1 MNNLKIFLSF
11 CWIIIYFSFSII
23 TFPTITAAENNTI
36 KIGYIDYTG
45 FIDKKPDGS
54 YSGYGVDYLTQIS
67 RSTGWKYEFI
77 YDSWDTQLKN
87 LKEGSID
94 FLCHAQ
100 ITPER
105 QKNYLF
111 SKNSIG
117 YEHNIVYAALNSN
130 YYYNDYQMFNGMNI
144 AFLAGSS
151 QNDQFLEW
159 SKMHNFFYT
168 SNLYPTEEA
177 AFDALN
183 NNYVDAVVM
192 GSLSNQKGYKIIGKF
207 DYEPFYF
214 MTSKQNKELLIALDN
229 AITNIKVSNPSF
241 EFLLHKKYYEN
252 SHINKDPLFTRQEA
266 EYIKTCG
273 TITIG
278 QLPNRYPLSHYDY
291 ESNKLEGINE
301 DLLSLIAE
309 ISGLKFEYKPIALTE
324 KPLSA
329 LKDNKFDMVAGILKT
344 EELQKDPVFSISD
357 TLFKSNIVLVTTN
370 GNHFN
375 PYKHYKIA
383 VKTSFEAMQNYINS
397 NYPNFDII
405 YYTTDEEC
413 LDAIVN
419 GNADIMLQ
427 NVYVVNYLLQKPKY
441 ESLNIFPQNFIDENS
456 CIATLSKNNPLLLS
470 IINKTLAVIDDQQ
483 RRTIVLDNTIA
494 KPYQFTLSDILYKYK
509 AVLIVGILSLLILCL
524 MFLVIFK
531 MKIKNFQMMEEK
543 NQQLMDTLIQADE
556 ASQAKSRFL
565 ARMSHEIRTPMNAI
579 VGLTEIAKKHLT
591 DPNRI
596 EQYLSKI
603 DSASHVL
610 LNIINDVLDMSAIK
624 NNKLKIAH
632 EKFDMKKIIN
642 SITAIYYNQCKQKGI
657 KLEVILACLTHEI
670 LIGDSLRVNQII
682 LNLIS
687 NASKFTPAGGKIRFE
702 ITEKAYKKQTIFI
715 RIIVSDTGIG
725 MTPEMLTRL
734 FNTFEQENANTA
746 QQYGGSGLG
755 LSIVK
760 NLVELMHGSIS
771 VESKKGIGS
780 MFTVDLPFSIP
791 KIDELSSSKSINDL
805 RVLVVDNDCASRI
818 YMTSILDRINVQY
831 DIATTT
837 EQTVKMLSTADKAGK
852 HYDICFIDCKASFAD
867 SITLTKNIRKIYDKK
882 ALVIILSAYDISE
895 IGENMETSGADIF
908 LQKPLFQSTV
918 FNMLIS
924 LTDKNYIKGTFHKE
938 SYDFH
943 GKKVLLAED
952 NALNTEI
959 AIELLNSVNLNVD
972 HAENGQIAVDK
983 FLTAPIGTYDIIL
996 MDIQMPVMNGYQATK
1011 TIRSSSHPNAK
1022 SIPIFAMTAD
1032 AFTENVAEALSAG
1045 MNGHIAKPIDTHI
1058 LYRTLCNCLRQ
1069 A

>member
-1 MNNLKIFLSF
+1 MFGWEFPPKIYGGLAVASYGITKGLSLQGDVETTFCMPKPCGEEEQFLNIIGMNQVPIVWRDVNYDYLKERLPSYMTPEQYYAFRDHIYADFSYMHVNDLGCMEFAGGYPGNLHDEINN
-11 CWIIIYFSFSII
+11 FSII
-23 TFPTITAAENNTI
+23 A
-36 KIGYIDYTG
+36 
-45 FIDKKPDGS
+45 
-54 YSGYGVDYLTQIS
+54 GVV
-67 RSTGWKYEFI
+67 
-77 YDSWDTQLKN
+77 
-87 LKEGSID
+87 
-94 FLCHAQ
+94 A
-100 ITPER
+100 R
-105 QKNYLF
+105 Q
-111 SKNSIG
+111 
-117 YEHNIVYAALNSN
+117 
-130 YYYNDYQMFNGMNI
+130 
-144 AFLAGSS
+144 
-151 QNDQFLEW
+151 
-159 SKMHNFFYT
+159 
-168 SNLYPTEEA
+168 
-177 AFDALN
+177 
-183 NNYVDAVVM
+183 
-192 GSLSNQKGYKIIGKF
+192 
-207 DYEPFYF
+207 
-214 MTSKQNKELLIALDN
+214 
-229 AITNIKVSNPSF
+229 
-241 EFLLHKKYYEN
+241 
-252 SHINKDPLFTRQEA
+252 QE
-266 EYIKTCG
+266 
-273 TITIG
+273 
-278 QLPNRYPLSHYDY
+278 
-291 ESNKLEGINE
+291 
-301 DLLSLIAE
+301 
-309 ISGLKFEYKPIALTE
+309 
-324 KPLSA
+324 
-329 LKDNKFDMVAGILKT
+329 
-344 EELQKDPVFSISD
+344 
-357 TLFKSNIVLVTTN
+357 
-370 GNHFN
+370 
-375 PYKHYKIA
+375 
-383 VKTSFEAMQNYINS
+383 
-397 NYPNFDII
+397 FDII

-494 KPYQFTLSDILYKYK
+494 KPYQFTLSDISYKYK

-556 ASQAKSRFL
+556 ASKAKSRFL

-657 KLEVILACLTHEI
+657 KLEVISACLTHEI

-771 VESKKGIGS
+771 VESKKGVGS

-791 KIDELSSSKSINDL
+791 EIDELSSSKSINDL

-895 IGENMETSGADIF
+895 IGENMATSGADIF
-908 LQKPLFQSTV
+908 LQKPLLQSTV

-924 LTDKNYIKGTFHKE
+924 LTDKNYIKETFHKE

>member
-1 MNNLKIFLSF
+1 
-11 CWIIIYFSFSII
+11 
-23 TFPTITAAENNTI
+23 
-36 KIGYIDYTG
+36 
-45 FIDKKPDGS
+45 
-54 YSGYGVDYLTQIS
+54 
-67 RSTGWKYEFI
+67 
-77 YDSWDTQLKN
+77 
-87 LKEGSID
+87 
-94 FLCHAQ
+94 
-100 ITPER
+100 
-105 QKNYLF
+105 
-111 SKNSIG
+111 
-117 YEHNIVYAALNSN
+117 
-130 YYYNDYQMFNGMNI
+130 
-144 AFLAGSS
+144 
-151 QNDQFLEW
+151 
-159 SKMHNFFYT
+159 
-168 SNLYPTEEA
+168 
-177 AFDALN
+177 
-183 NNYVDAVVM
+183 
-192 GSLSNQKGYKIIGKF
+192 
-207 DYEPFYF
+207 
-214 MTSKQNKELLIALDN
+214 
-229 AITNIKVSNPSF
+229 
-241 EFLLHKKYYEN
+241 
-252 SHINKDPLFTRQEA
+252 
-266 EYIKTCG
+266 
-273 TITIG
+273 
-278 QLPNRYPLSHYDY
+278 
-291 ESNKLEGINE
+291 
-301 DLLSLIAE
+301 
-309 ISGLKFEYKPIALTE
+309 
-324 KPLSA
+324 
-329 LKDNKFDMVAGILKT
+329 
-344 EELQKDPVFSISD
+344 
-357 TLFKSNIVLVTTN
+357 
-370 GNHFN
+370 
-375 PYKHYKIA
+375 
-383 VKTSFEAMQNYINS
+383 
-397 NYPNFDII
+397 
-405 YYTTDEEC
+405 
-413 LDAIVN
+413 
-419 GNADIMLQ
+419 
-427 NVYVVNYLLQKPKY
+427 
-441 ESLNIFPQNFIDENS
+441 
-456 CIATLSKNNPLLLS
+456 
-470 IINKTLAVIDDQQ
+470 
-483 RRTIVLDNTIA
+483 
-494 KPYQFTLSDILYKYK
+494 
-509 AVLIVGILSLLILCL
+509 
-524 MFLVIFK
+524 
-531 MKIKNFQMMEEK
+531 
-543 NQQLMDTLIQADE
+543 
-556 ASQAKSRFL
+556 
-565 ARMSHEIRTPMNAI
+565 MNAI

-657 KLEVILACLTHEI
+657 KLEVISACLTHEI

-938 SYDFH
+938 SLIFMERKFYLQ
-943 GKKVLLAED
+943 KTMLL
-952 NALNTEI
+952 
-959 AIELLNSVNLNVD
+959 
-972 HAENGQIAVDK
+972 
-983 FLTAPIGTYDIIL
+983 IL
-996 MDIQMPVMNGYQATK
+996 K
-1011 TIRSSSHPNAK
+1011 
-1022 SIPIFAMTAD
+1022 
-1032 AFTENVAEALSAG
+1032 
-1045 MNGHIAKPIDTHI
+1045 
-1058 LYRTLCNCLRQ
+1058 
-1069 A
+1069 

>member
-1 MNNLKIFLSF
+1 M
-11 CWIIIYFSFSII
+11 
-23 TFPTITAAENNTI
+23 
-36 KIGYIDYTG
+36 
-45 FIDKKPDGS
+45 
-54 YSGYGVDYLTQIS
+54 
-67 RSTGWKYEFI
+67 
-77 YDSWDTQLKN
+77 
-87 LKEGSID
+87 
-94 FLCHAQ
+94 
-100 ITPER
+100 
-105 QKNYLF
+105 
-111 SKNSIG
+111 
-117 YEHNIVYAALNSN
+117 
-130 YYYNDYQMFNGMNI
+130 
-144 AFLAGSS
+144 
-151 QNDQFLEW
+151 
-159 SKMHNFFYT
+159 
-168 SNLYPTEEA
+168 
-177 AFDALN
+177 
-183 NNYVDAVVM
+183 
-192 GSLSNQKGYKIIGKF
+192 
-207 DYEPFYF
+207 
-214 MTSKQNKELLIALDN
+214 
-229 AITNIKVSNPSF
+229 
-241 EFLLHKKYYEN
+241 
-252 SHINKDPLFTRQEA
+252 
-266 EYIKTCG
+266 
-273 TITIG
+273 
-278 QLPNRYPLSHYDY
+278 
-291 ESNKLEGINE
+291 
-301 DLLSLIAE
+301 
-309 ISGLKFEYKPIALTE
+309 
-324 KPLSA
+324 
-329 LKDNKFDMVAGILKT
+329 
-344 EELQKDPVFSISD
+344 
-357 TLFKSNIVLVTTN
+357 
-370 GNHFN
+370 
-375 PYKHYKIA
+375 
-383 VKTSFEAMQNYINS
+383 
-397 NYPNFDII
+397 
-405 YYTTDEEC
+405 
-413 LDAIVN
+413 
-419 GNADIMLQ
+419 
-427 NVYVVNYLLQKPKY
+427 
-441 ESLNIFPQNFIDENS
+441 
-456 CIATLSKNNPLLLS
+456 LLS

-657 KLEVILACLTHEI
+657 KLEVISACLTHEI

-791 KIDELSSSKSINDL
+791 EIDELSSSKSINDL

>member
-1 MNNLKIFLSF
+1 MI
-11 CWIIIYFSFSII
+11 
-23 TFPTITAAENNTI
+23 
-36 KIGYIDYTG
+36 
-45 FIDKKPDGS
+45 
-54 YSGYGVDYLTQIS
+54 
-67 RSTGWKYEFI
+67 
-77 YDSWDTQLKN
+77 
-87 LKEGSID
+87 
-94 FLCHAQ
+94 
-100 ITPER
+100 
-105 QKNYLF
+105 
-111 SKNSIG
+111 
-117 YEHNIVYAALNSN
+117 
-130 YYYNDYQMFNGMNI
+130 
-144 AFLAGSS
+144 
-151 QNDQFLEW
+151 
-159 SKMHNFFYT
+159 
-168 SNLYPTEEA
+168 
-177 AFDALN
+177 
-183 NNYVDAVVM
+183 
-192 GSLSNQKGYKIIGKF
+192 
-207 DYEPFYF
+207 
-214 MTSKQNKELLIALDN
+214 
-229 AITNIKVSNPSF
+229 
-241 EFLLHKKYYEN
+241 
-252 SHINKDPLFTRQEA
+252 LFT
-266 EYIKTCG
+266 I
-273 TITIG
+273 
-278 QLPNRYPLSHYDY
+278 
-291 ESNKLEGINE
+291 
-301 DLLSLIAE
+301 
-309 ISGLKFEYKPIALTE
+309 
-324 KPLSA
+324 
-329 LKDNKFDMVAGILKT
+329 
-344 EELQKDPVFSISD
+344 
-357 TLFKSNIVLVTTN
+357 
-370 GNHFN
+370 
-375 PYKHYKIA
+375 
-383 VKTSFEAMQNYINS
+383 
-397 NYPNFDII
+397 
-405 YYTTDEEC
+405 YTTDEEC

-657 KLEVILACLTHEI
+657 KLEVISACLTHEI

>member
-1 MNNLKIFLSF
+1 
-11 CWIIIYFSFSII
+11 
-23 TFPTITAAENNTI
+23 
-36 KIGYIDYTG
+36 
-45 FIDKKPDGS
+45 
-54 YSGYGVDYLTQIS
+54 
-67 RSTGWKYEFI
+67 
-77 YDSWDTQLKN
+77 
-87 LKEGSID
+87 
-94 FLCHAQ
+94 
-100 ITPER
+100 
-105 QKNYLF
+105 
-111 SKNSIG
+111 
-117 YEHNIVYAALNSN
+117 
-130 YYYNDYQMFNGMNI
+130 
-144 AFLAGSS
+144 
-151 QNDQFLEW
+151 
-159 SKMHNFFYT
+159 
-168 SNLYPTEEA
+168 
-177 AFDALN
+177 
-183 NNYVDAVVM
+183 
-192 GSLSNQKGYKIIGKF
+192 
-207 DYEPFYF
+207 
-214 MTSKQNKELLIALDN
+214 
-229 AITNIKVSNPSF
+229 
-241 EFLLHKKYYEN
+241 
-252 SHINKDPLFTRQEA
+252 
-266 EYIKTCG
+266 
-273 TITIG
+273 
-278 QLPNRYPLSHYDY
+278 
-291 ESNKLEGINE
+291 
-301 DLLSLIAE
+301 
-309 ISGLKFEYKPIALTE
+309 
-324 KPLSA
+324 
-329 LKDNKFDMVAGILKT
+329 
-344 EELQKDPVFSISD
+344 
-357 TLFKSNIVLVTTN
+357 
-370 GNHFN
+370 
-375 PYKHYKIA
+375 
-383 VKTSFEAMQNYINS
+383 
-397 NYPNFDII
+397 
-405 YYTTDEEC
+405 
-413 LDAIVN
+413 
-419 GNADIMLQ
+419 
-427 NVYVVNYLLQKPKY
+427 
-441 ESLNIFPQNFIDENS
+441 
-456 CIATLSKNNPLLLS
+456 
-470 IINKTLAVIDDQQ
+470 
-483 RRTIVLDNTIA
+483 
-494 KPYQFTLSDILYKYK
+494 
-509 AVLIVGILSLLILCL
+509 

-657 KLEVILACLTHEI
+657 KLEVISACLTHEI

-715 RIIVSDTGIG
+715 RIIVSDTGIA

>member
-1 MNNLKIFLSF
+1 
-11 CWIIIYFSFSII
+11 
-23 TFPTITAAENNTI
+23 
-36 KIGYIDYTG
+36 
-45 FIDKKPDGS
+45 
-54 YSGYGVDYLTQIS
+54 
-67 RSTGWKYEFI
+67 
-77 YDSWDTQLKN
+77 
-87 LKEGSID
+87 
-94 FLCHAQ
+94 
-100 ITPER
+100 
-105 QKNYLF
+105 
-111 SKNSIG
+111 
-117 YEHNIVYAALNSN
+117 
-130 YYYNDYQMFNGMNI
+130 
-144 AFLAGSS
+144 
-151 QNDQFLEW
+151 
-159 SKMHNFFYT
+159 
-168 SNLYPTEEA
+168 
-177 AFDALN
+177 
-183 NNYVDAVVM
+183 
-192 GSLSNQKGYKIIGKF
+192 
-207 DYEPFYF
+207 
-214 MTSKQNKELLIALDN
+214 
-229 AITNIKVSNPSF
+229 
-241 EFLLHKKYYEN
+241 
-252 SHINKDPLFTRQEA
+252 
-266 EYIKTCG
+266 
-273 TITIG
+273 
-278 QLPNRYPLSHYDY
+278 
-291 ESNKLEGINE
+291 
-301 DLLSLIAE
+301 
-309 ISGLKFEYKPIALTE
+309 
-324 KPLSA
+324 
-329 LKDNKFDMVAGILKT
+329 
-344 EELQKDPVFSISD
+344 
-357 TLFKSNIVLVTTN
+357 
-370 GNHFN
+370 
-375 PYKHYKIA
+375 
-383 VKTSFEAMQNYINS
+383 MQNYINS

-657 KLEVILACLTHEI
+657 KLEVISACLTHEI

-791 KIDELSSSKSINDL
+791 EIDELSSSKSINDL

>member
-1 MNNLKIFLSF
+1 
-11 CWIIIYFSFSII
+11 
-23 TFPTITAAENNTI
+23 
-36 KIGYIDYTG
+36 
-45 FIDKKPDGS
+45 
-54 YSGYGVDYLTQIS
+54 
-67 RSTGWKYEFI
+67 
-77 YDSWDTQLKN
+77 
-87 LKEGSID
+87 
-94 FLCHAQ
+94 
-100 ITPER
+100 
-105 QKNYLF
+105 
-111 SKNSIG
+111 
-117 YEHNIVYAALNSN
+117 
-130 YYYNDYQMFNGMNI
+130 
-144 AFLAGSS
+144 
-151 QNDQFLEW
+151 
-159 SKMHNFFYT
+159 
-168 SNLYPTEEA
+168 
-177 AFDALN
+177 
-183 NNYVDAVVM
+183 
-192 GSLSNQKGYKIIGKF
+192 
-207 DYEPFYF
+207 
-214 MTSKQNKELLIALDN
+214 
-229 AITNIKVSNPSF
+229 
-241 EFLLHKKYYEN
+241 
-252 SHINKDPLFTRQEA
+252 
-266 EYIKTCG
+266 
-273 TITIG
+273 
-278 QLPNRYPLSHYDY
+278 
-291 ESNKLEGINE
+291 
-301 DLLSLIAE
+301 
-309 ISGLKFEYKPIALTE
+309 
-324 KPLSA
+324 
-329 LKDNKFDMVAGILKT
+329 
-344 EELQKDPVFSISD
+344 
-357 TLFKSNIVLVTTN
+357 
-370 GNHFN
+370 
-375 PYKHYKIA
+375 
-383 VKTSFEAMQNYINS
+383 MQNYINS

-494 KPYQFTLSDILYKYK
+494 KPYQFTLSDISYKYK

-556 ASQAKSRFL
+556 ASKAKSRFL

-657 KLEVILACLTHEI
+657 KLEVISACLTHEI
-670 LIGDSLRVNQII
+670 LIGDTLRVNQII

-791 KIDELSSSKSINDL
+791 EIDELSSSKSINDL

>member
-1 MNNLKIFLSF
+1 
-11 CWIIIYFSFSII
+11 
-23 TFPTITAAENNTI
+23 
-36 KIGYIDYTG
+36 
-45 FIDKKPDGS
+45 
-54 YSGYGVDYLTQIS
+54 
-67 RSTGWKYEFI
+67 
-77 YDSWDTQLKN
+77 
-87 LKEGSID
+87 
-94 FLCHAQ
+94 
-100 ITPER
+100 
-105 QKNYLF
+105 
-111 SKNSIG
+111 
-117 YEHNIVYAALNSN
+117 
-130 YYYNDYQMFNGMNI
+130 
-144 AFLAGSS
+144 
-151 QNDQFLEW
+151 
-159 SKMHNFFYT
+159 
-168 SNLYPTEEA
+168 
-177 AFDALN
+177 
-183 NNYVDAVVM
+183 
-192 GSLSNQKGYKIIGKF
+192 
-207 DYEPFYF
+207 
-214 MTSKQNKELLIALDN
+214 
-229 AITNIKVSNPSF
+229 
-241 EFLLHKKYYEN
+241 
-252 SHINKDPLFTRQEA
+252 
-266 EYIKTCG
+266 
-273 TITIG
+273 
-278 QLPNRYPLSHYDY
+278 
-291 ESNKLEGINE
+291 
-301 DLLSLIAE
+301 
-309 ISGLKFEYKPIALTE
+309 
-324 KPLSA
+324 
-329 LKDNKFDMVAGILKT
+329 
-344 EELQKDPVFSISD
+344 
-357 TLFKSNIVLVTTN
+357 
-370 GNHFN
+370 
-375 PYKHYKIA
+375 
-383 VKTSFEAMQNYINS
+383 
-397 NYPNFDII
+397 
-405 YYTTDEEC
+405 
-413 LDAIVN
+413 
-419 GNADIMLQ
+419 
-427 NVYVVNYLLQKPKY
+427 
-441 ESLNIFPQNFIDENS
+441 
-456 CIATLSKNNPLLLS
+456 
-470 IINKTLAVIDDQQ
+470 
-483 RRTIVLDNTIA
+483 
-494 KPYQFTLSDILYKYK
+494 
-509 AVLIVGILSLLILCL
+509 
-524 MFLVIFK
+524 
-531 MKIKNFQMMEEK
+531 MEEK

-657 KLEVILACLTHEI
+657 KLEVISACLTHEI

-852 HYDICFIDCKASFAD
+852 HYDI
-867 SITLTKNIRKIYDKK
+867 
-882 ALVIILSAYDISE
+882 SE

>member
-1 MNNLKIFLSF
+1 
-11 CWIIIYFSFSII
+11 
-23 TFPTITAAENNTI
+23 
-36 KIGYIDYTG
+36 
-45 FIDKKPDGS
+45 
-54 YSGYGVDYLTQIS
+54 
-67 RSTGWKYEFI
+67 
-77 YDSWDTQLKN
+77 
-87 LKEGSID
+87 
-94 FLCHAQ
+94 
-100 ITPER
+100 
-105 QKNYLF
+105 
-111 SKNSIG
+111 
-117 YEHNIVYAALNSN
+117 
-130 YYYNDYQMFNGMNI
+130 
-144 AFLAGSS
+144 
-151 QNDQFLEW
+151 
-159 SKMHNFFYT
+159 
-168 SNLYPTEEA
+168 
-177 AFDALN
+177 
-183 NNYVDAVVM
+183 
-192 GSLSNQKGYKIIGKF
+192 
-207 DYEPFYF
+207 
-214 MTSKQNKELLIALDN
+214 
-229 AITNIKVSNPSF
+229 
-241 EFLLHKKYYEN
+241 
-252 SHINKDPLFTRQEA
+252 
-266 EYIKTCG
+266 
-273 TITIG
+273 
-278 QLPNRYPLSHYDY
+278 
-291 ESNKLEGINE
+291 
-301 DLLSLIAE
+301 
-309 ISGLKFEYKPIALTE
+309 
-324 KPLSA
+324 
-329 LKDNKFDMVAGILKT
+329 
-344 EELQKDPVFSISD
+344 
-357 TLFKSNIVLVTTN
+357 
-370 GNHFN
+370 
-375 PYKHYKIA
+375 
-383 VKTSFEAMQNYINS
+383 
-397 NYPNFDII
+397 
-405 YYTTDEEC
+405 
-413 LDAIVN
+413 
-419 GNADIMLQ
+419 
-427 NVYVVNYLLQKPKY
+427 
-441 ESLNIFPQNFIDENS
+441 
-456 CIATLSKNNPLLLS
+456 
-470 IINKTLAVIDDQQ
+470 
-483 RRTIVLDNTIA
+483 
-494 KPYQFTLSDILYKYK
+494 
-509 AVLIVGILSLLILCL
+509 
-524 MFLVIFK
+524 VIFK

-657 KLEVILACLTHEI
+657 KLEVISACLTHEI

-791 KIDELSSSKSINDL
+791 EIDELSSSKSINDL

>member
-130 YYYNDYQMFNGMNI
+130 YYYNDYQ
-144 AFLAGSS
+144 
-151 QNDQFLEW
+151 
-159 SKMHNFFYT
+159 
-168 SNLYPTEEA
+168 
-177 AFDALN
+177 
-183 NNYVDAVVM
+183 
-192 GSLSNQKGYKIIGKF
+192 
-207 DYEPFYF
+207 
-214 MTSKQNKELLIALDN
+214 
-229 AITNIKVSNPSF
+229 
-241 EFLLHKKYYEN
+241 
-252 SHINKDPLFTRQEA
+252 
-266 EYIKTCG
+266 
-273 TITIG
+273 
-278 QLPNRYPLSHYDY
+278 
-291 ESNKLEGINE
+291 
-301 DLLSLIAE
+301 
-309 ISGLKFEYKPIALTE
+309 
-324 KPLSA
+324 
-329 LKDNKFDMVAGILKT
+329 
-344 EELQKDPVFSISD
+344 
-357 TLFKSNIVLVTTN
+357 
-370 GNHFN
+370 
-375 PYKHYKIA
+375 
-383 VKTSFEAMQNYINS
+383 
-397 NYPNFDII
+397 
-405 YYTTDEEC
+405 
-413 LDAIVN
+413 
-419 GNADIMLQ
+419 
-427 NVYVVNYLLQKPKY
+427 
-441 ESLNIFPQNFIDENS
+441 
-456 CIATLSKNNPLLLS
+456 
-470 IINKTLAVIDDQQ
+470 
-483 RRTIVLDNTIA
+483 
-494 KPYQFTLSDILYKYK
+494 
-509 AVLIVGILSLLILCL
+509 
-524 MFLVIFK
+524 
-531 MKIKNFQMMEEK
+531 
-543 NQQLMDTLIQADE
+543 
-556 ASQAKSRFL
+556 
-565 ARMSHEIRTPMNAI
+565 
-579 VGLTEIAKKHLT
+579 
-591 DPNRI
+591 
-596 EQYLSKI
+596 
-603 DSASHVL
+603 
-610 LNIINDVLDMSAIK
+610 
-624 NNKLKIAH
+624 
-632 EKFDMKKIIN
+632 
-642 SITAIYYNQCKQKGI
+642 
-657 KLEVILACLTHEI
+657 
-670 LIGDSLRVNQII
+670 
-682 LNLIS
+682 NLIS

>member
-1 MNNLKIFLSF
+1 
-11 CWIIIYFSFSII
+11 
-23 TFPTITAAENNTI
+23 
-36 KIGYIDYTG
+36 
-45 FIDKKPDGS
+45 
-54 YSGYGVDYLTQIS
+54 
-67 RSTGWKYEFI
+67 
-77 YDSWDTQLKN
+77 
-87 LKEGSID
+87 
-94 FLCHAQ
+94 
-100 ITPER
+100 
-105 QKNYLF
+105 
-111 SKNSIG
+111 
-117 YEHNIVYAALNSN
+117 
-130 YYYNDYQMFNGMNI
+130 
-144 AFLAGSS
+144 
-151 QNDQFLEW
+151 
-159 SKMHNFFYT
+159 
-168 SNLYPTEEA
+168 
-177 AFDALN
+177 
-183 NNYVDAVVM
+183 
-192 GSLSNQKGYKIIGKF
+192 
-207 DYEPFYF
+207 
-214 MTSKQNKELLIALDN
+214 
-229 AITNIKVSNPSF
+229 
-241 EFLLHKKYYEN
+241 
-252 SHINKDPLFTRQEA
+252 
-266 EYIKTCG
+266 
-273 TITIG
+273 
-278 QLPNRYPLSHYDY
+278 
-291 ESNKLEGINE
+291 
-301 DLLSLIAE
+301 
-309 ISGLKFEYKPIALTE
+309 
-324 KPLSA
+324 
-329 LKDNKFDMVAGILKT
+329 
-344 EELQKDPVFSISD
+344 
-357 TLFKSNIVLVTTN
+357 
-370 GNHFN
+370 
-375 PYKHYKIA
+375 
-383 VKTSFEAMQNYINS
+383 
-397 NYPNFDII
+397 
-405 YYTTDEEC
+405 
-413 LDAIVN
+413 
-419 GNADIMLQ
+419 
-427 NVYVVNYLLQKPKY
+427 
-441 ESLNIFPQNFIDENS
+441 
-456 CIATLSKNNPLLLS
+456 
-470 IINKTLAVIDDQQ
+470 
-483 RRTIVLDNTIA
+483 
-494 KPYQFTLSDILYKYK
+494 
-509 AVLIVGILSLLILCL
+509 

-657 KLEVILACLTHEI
+657 KLEVISACLTHEI

-791 KIDELSSSKSINDL
+791 EIDELSSSKSINDL

>member
-1 MNNLKIFLSF
+1 M
-11 CWIIIYFSFSII
+11 
-23 TFPTITAAENNTI
+23 
-36 KIGYIDYTG
+36 
-45 FIDKKPDGS
+45 
-54 YSGYGVDYLTQIS
+54 
-67 RSTGWKYEFI
+67 
-77 YDSWDTQLKN
+77 
-87 LKEGSID
+87 
-94 FLCHAQ
+94 
-100 ITPER
+100 
-105 QKNYLF
+105 
-111 SKNSIG
+111 
-117 YEHNIVYAALNSN
+117 
-130 YYYNDYQMFNGMNI
+130 
-144 AFLAGSS
+144 
-151 QNDQFLEW
+151 
-159 SKMHNFFYT
+159 
-168 SNLYPTEEA
+168 
-177 AFDALN
+177 
-183 NNYVDAVVM
+183 
-192 GSLSNQKGYKIIGKF
+192 
-207 DYEPFYF
+207 
-214 MTSKQNKELLIALDN
+214 
-229 AITNIKVSNPSF
+229 
-241 EFLLHKKYYEN
+241 
-252 SHINKDPLFTRQEA
+252 
-266 EYIKTCG
+266 
-273 TITIG
+273 
-278 QLPNRYPLSHYDY
+278 
-291 ESNKLEGINE
+291 
-301 DLLSLIAE
+301 LSLISE

-329 LKDNKFDMVAGILKT
+329 LKYNKFDMVAGILKT

-370 GNHFN
+370 GNYFN
-375 PYKHYKIA
+375 LYKHYKVA
-383 VKTSFEAMQNYINS
+383 VKTSFEAMQNYIKNT
-397 NYPNFDII
+397 YPNFDII

-419 GNADIMLQ
+419 GDADIMLQ

-470 IINKTLAVIDDQQ
+470 IINKTLAVIDAQQ

-509 AVLIVGILSLLILCL
+509 AVLIVGLLSLLILCL

-531 MKIKNFQMMEEK
+531 MKIKNFQMMKEK
-543 NQQLMDTLIQADE
+543 NQQLMDSLIQADE

-657 KLEVILACLTHEI
+657 KLEVISSCLTHEI

-687 NASKFTPAGGKIRFE
+687 NAFKFTPAGGTIHFE
-702 ITEKAYKKQTIFI
+702 ITEKTYKKQTIFI

-725 MTPEMLTRL
+725 MAPEMLTRL
-734 FNTFEQENANTA
+734 FNTFEQENTNTA

-771 VESKKGIGS
+771 VESKKGVGS
-780 MFTVDLPFSIP
+780 MFTVDLPFSVPEIS
-791 KIDELSSSKSINDL
+791 EHSNSKNLNDL
-805 RVLVVDNDCASRI
+805 RVLVVDNDCSSRV
-818 YMTSILDRINVQY
+818 YMTSILGRINVQY

-837 EQTVKMLSTADKAGK
+837 EQTLNMLSIADKAGK
-852 HYDICFIDCKASFAD
+852 HYDVCFIDCKVPFAD

-882 ALVIILSAYDISE
+882 TLVIILSAYDISE
-895 IGENMETSGADIF
+895 IGENMEISGADIF

-924 LTDKNYIKGTFHKE
+924 LTDKNYIKGTFNKE

-959 AIELLNSVNLNVD
+959 AIELLHSVNLNVD

-1011 TIRSSSHPNAK
+1011 AIRSSSHPNAK

-1058 LYRTLCNCLRQ
+1058 LYRTLRNCIQ
-1069 A
+1069 QI

>member
-1 MNNLKIFLSF
+1 MH
-11 CWIIIYFSFSII
+11 
-23 TFPTITAAENNTI
+23 
-36 KIGYIDYTG
+36 
-45 FIDKKPDGS
+45 
-54 YSGYGVDYLTQIS
+54 
-67 RSTGWKYEFI
+67 R
-77 YDSWDTQLKN
+77 YD
-87 LKEGSID
+87 
-94 FLCHAQ
+94 
-100 ITPER
+100 
-105 QKNYLF
+105 
-111 SKNSIG
+111 
-117 YEHNIVYAALNSN
+117 
-130 YYYNDYQMFNGMNI
+130 
-144 AFLAGSS
+144 
-151 QNDQFLEW
+151 
-159 SKMHNFFYT
+159 
-168 SNLYPTEEA
+168 
-177 AFDALN
+177 
-183 NNYVDAVVM
+183 
-192 GSLSNQKGYKIIGKF
+192 
-207 DYEPFYF
+207 
-214 MTSKQNKELLIALDN
+214 
-229 AITNIKVSNPSF
+229 
-241 EFLLHKKYYEN
+241 
-252 SHINKDPLFTRQEA
+252 
-266 EYIKTCG
+266 
-273 TITIG
+273 
-278 QLPNRYPLSHYDY
+278 
-291 ESNKLEGINE
+291 
-301 DLLSLIAE
+301 
-309 ISGLKFEYKPIALTE
+309 
-324 KPLSA
+324 
-329 LKDNKFDMVAGILKT
+329 
-344 EELQKDPVFSISD
+344 
-357 TLFKSNIVLVTTN
+357 
-370 GNHFN
+370 
-375 PYKHYKIA
+375 
-383 VKTSFEAMQNYINS
+383 INS

-657 KLEVILACLTHEI
+657 KLEVISACLTHEI

-791 KIDELSSSKSINDL
+791 EIDELSSSKSINDL

-938 SYDFH
+938 SKESYDFH

>member
-1 MNNLKIFLSF
+1 
-11 CWIIIYFSFSII
+11 
-23 TFPTITAAENNTI
+23 
-36 KIGYIDYTG
+36 
-45 FIDKKPDGS
+45 
-54 YSGYGVDYLTQIS
+54 
-67 RSTGWKYEFI
+67 
-77 YDSWDTQLKN
+77 
-87 LKEGSID
+87 
-94 FLCHAQ
+94 
-100 ITPER
+100 
-105 QKNYLF
+105 
-111 SKNSIG
+111 
-117 YEHNIVYAALNSN
+117 
-130 YYYNDYQMFNGMNI
+130 
-144 AFLAGSS
+144 
-151 QNDQFLEW
+151 
-159 SKMHNFFYT
+159 
-168 SNLYPTEEA
+168 
-177 AFDALN
+177 
-183 NNYVDAVVM
+183 
-192 GSLSNQKGYKIIGKF
+192 
-207 DYEPFYF
+207 
-214 MTSKQNKELLIALDN
+214 
-229 AITNIKVSNPSF
+229 
-241 EFLLHKKYYEN
+241 
-252 SHINKDPLFTRQEA
+252 
-266 EYIKTCG
+266 
-273 TITIG
+273 
-278 QLPNRYPLSHYDY
+278 
-291 ESNKLEGINE
+291 
-301 DLLSLIAE
+301 
-309 ISGLKFEYKPIALTE
+309 
-324 KPLSA
+324 
-329 LKDNKFDMVAGILKT
+329 
-344 EELQKDPVFSISD
+344 
-357 TLFKSNIVLVTTN
+357 
-370 GNHFN
+370 
-375 PYKHYKIA
+375 
-383 VKTSFEAMQNYINS
+383 
-397 NYPNFDII
+397 
-405 YYTTDEEC
+405 
-413 LDAIVN
+413 
-419 GNADIMLQ
+419 MLQ

-657 KLEVILACLTHEI
+657 KLEVISACLTHEI

-791 KIDELSSSKSINDL
+791 EIDELSSSKSINDL

-938 SYDFH
+938 SKESYDFH

>member
-1 MNNLKIFLSF
+1 
-11 CWIIIYFSFSII
+11 
-23 TFPTITAAENNTI
+23 
-36 KIGYIDYTG
+36 
-45 FIDKKPDGS
+45 
-54 YSGYGVDYLTQIS
+54 
-67 RSTGWKYEFI
+67 
-77 YDSWDTQLKN
+77 
-87 LKEGSID
+87 
-94 FLCHAQ
+94 
-100 ITPER
+100 
-105 QKNYLF
+105 
-111 SKNSIG
+111 
-117 YEHNIVYAALNSN
+117 
-130 YYYNDYQMFNGMNI
+130 
-144 AFLAGSS
+144 
-151 QNDQFLEW
+151 
-159 SKMHNFFYT
+159 
-168 SNLYPTEEA
+168 
-177 AFDALN
+177 
-183 NNYVDAVVM
+183 
-192 GSLSNQKGYKIIGKF
+192 
-207 DYEPFYF
+207 
-214 MTSKQNKELLIALDN
+214 
-229 AITNIKVSNPSF
+229 
-241 EFLLHKKYYEN
+241 
-252 SHINKDPLFTRQEA
+252 
-266 EYIKTCG
+266 
-273 TITIG
+273 
-278 QLPNRYPLSHYDY
+278 
-291 ESNKLEGINE
+291 
-301 DLLSLIAE
+301 
-309 ISGLKFEYKPIALTE
+309 
-324 KPLSA
+324 
-329 LKDNKFDMVAGILKT
+329 
-344 EELQKDPVFSISD
+344 
-357 TLFKSNIVLVTTN
+357 
-370 GNHFN
+370 
-375 PYKHYKIA
+375 
-383 VKTSFEAMQNYINS
+383 
-397 NYPNFDII
+397 
-405 YYTTDEEC
+405 
-413 LDAIVN
+413 
-419 GNADIMLQ
+419 
-427 NVYVVNYLLQKPKY
+427 
-441 ESLNIFPQNFIDENS
+441 
-456 CIATLSKNNPLLLS
+456 
-470 IINKTLAVIDDQQ
+470 
-483 RRTIVLDNTIA
+483 
-494 KPYQFTLSDILYKYK
+494 
-509 AVLIVGILSLLILCL
+509 
-524 MFLVIFK
+524 

-556 ASQAKSRFL
+556 ASKAKSRFL

-657 KLEVILACLTHEI
+657 KLEVISACLTHEI

-771 VESKKGIGS
+771 VESKKGVGS

-791 KIDELSSSKSINDL
+791 EIDELSSSKSINDL

-895 IGENMETSGADIF
+895 IGENMATSGADIF
-908 LQKPLFQSTV
+908 LQKPLLQSTV

-924 LTDKNYIKGTFHKE
+924 LTDKNYIKETFHKE

>member
-1 MNNLKIFLSF
+1 M
-11 CWIIIYFSFSII
+11 
-23 TFPTITAAENNTI
+23 
-36 KIGYIDYTG
+36 
-45 FIDKKPDGS
+45 
-54 YSGYGVDYLTQIS
+54 
-67 RSTGWKYEFI
+67 
-77 YDSWDTQLKN
+77 
-87 LKEGSID
+87 
-94 FLCHAQ
+94 
-100 ITPER
+100 
-105 QKNYLF
+105 
-111 SKNSIG
+111 
-117 YEHNIVYAALNSN
+117 
-130 YYYNDYQMFNGMNI
+130 
-144 AFLAGSS
+144 
-151 QNDQFLEW
+151 
-159 SKMHNFFYT
+159 
-168 SNLYPTEEA
+168 
-177 AFDALN
+177 
-183 NNYVDAVVM
+183 
-192 GSLSNQKGYKIIGKF
+192 
-207 DYEPFYF
+207 
-214 MTSKQNKELLIALDN
+214 
-229 AITNIKVSNPSF
+229 
-241 EFLLHKKYYEN
+241 
-252 SHINKDPLFTRQEA
+252 
-266 EYIKTCG
+266 
-273 TITIG
+273 
-278 QLPNRYPLSHYDY
+278 
-291 ESNKLEGINE
+291 
-301 DLLSLIAE
+301 
-309 ISGLKFEYKPIALTE
+309 
-324 KPLSA
+324 
-329 LKDNKFDMVAGILKT
+329 
-344 EELQKDPVFSISD
+344 
-357 TLFKSNIVLVTTN
+357 
-370 GNHFN
+370 
-375 PYKHYKIA
+375 
-383 VKTSFEAMQNYINS
+383 
-397 NYPNFDII
+397 
-405 YYTTDEEC
+405 
-413 LDAIVN
+413 
-419 GNADIMLQ
+419 
-427 NVYVVNYLLQKPKY
+427 
-441 ESLNIFPQNFIDENS
+441 
-456 CIATLSKNNPLLLS
+456 LLS

-657 KLEVILACLTHEI
+657 KLEVISACLTHEI

-760 NLVELMHGSIS
+760 NLVELMHGSFS

-791 KIDELSSSKSINDL
+791 EIDELSSSKSINDL

-938 SYDFH
+938 SKESYDFH

>member
-1 MNNLKIFLSF
+1 
-11 CWIIIYFSFSII
+11 
-23 TFPTITAAENNTI
+23 
-36 KIGYIDYTG
+36 
-45 FIDKKPDGS
+45 
-54 YSGYGVDYLTQIS
+54 
-67 RSTGWKYEFI
+67 
-77 YDSWDTQLKN
+77 
-87 LKEGSID
+87 
-94 FLCHAQ
+94 
-100 ITPER
+100 
-105 QKNYLF
+105 
-111 SKNSIG
+111 
-117 YEHNIVYAALNSN
+117 
-130 YYYNDYQMFNGMNI
+130 
-144 AFLAGSS
+144 
-151 QNDQFLEW
+151 
-159 SKMHNFFYT
+159 
-168 SNLYPTEEA
+168 
-177 AFDALN
+177 
-183 NNYVDAVVM
+183 
-192 GSLSNQKGYKIIGKF
+192 
-207 DYEPFYF
+207 
-214 MTSKQNKELLIALDN
+214 
-229 AITNIKVSNPSF
+229 
-241 EFLLHKKYYEN
+241 
-252 SHINKDPLFTRQEA
+252 
-266 EYIKTCG
+266 
-273 TITIG
+273 
-278 QLPNRYPLSHYDY
+278 
-291 ESNKLEGINE
+291 
-301 DLLSLIAE
+301 
-309 ISGLKFEYKPIALTE
+309 
-324 KPLSA
+324 
-329 LKDNKFDMVAGILKT
+329 MVT
-344 EELQKDPVFSISD
+344 
-357 TLFKSNIVLVTTN
+357 
-370 GNHFN
+370 
-375 PYKHYKIA
+375 
-383 VKTSFEAMQNYINS
+383 
-397 NYPNFDII
+397 
-405 YYTTDEEC
+405 
-413 LDAIVN
+413 
-419 GNADIMLQ
+419 IMLQ

-657 KLEVILACLTHEI
+657 KLEVISACLTHEI

-791 KIDELSSSKSINDL
+791 EIDELSSSKSINDL

-938 SYDFH
+938 SKESYDFH

>member
-1 MNNLKIFLSF
+1 
-11 CWIIIYFSFSII
+11 
-23 TFPTITAAENNTI
+23 
-36 KIGYIDYTG
+36 
-45 FIDKKPDGS
+45 
-54 YSGYGVDYLTQIS
+54 
-67 RSTGWKYEFI
+67 
-77 YDSWDTQLKN
+77 
-87 LKEGSID
+87 
-94 FLCHAQ
+94 
-100 ITPER
+100 
-105 QKNYLF
+105 
-111 SKNSIG
+111 
-117 YEHNIVYAALNSN
+117 
-130 YYYNDYQMFNGMNI
+130 
-144 AFLAGSS
+144 
-151 QNDQFLEW
+151 
-159 SKMHNFFYT
+159 
-168 SNLYPTEEA
+168 
-177 AFDALN
+177 
-183 NNYVDAVVM
+183 
-192 GSLSNQKGYKIIGKF
+192 
-207 DYEPFYF
+207 
-214 MTSKQNKELLIALDN
+214 
-229 AITNIKVSNPSF
+229 
-241 EFLLHKKYYEN
+241 
-252 SHINKDPLFTRQEA
+252 
-266 EYIKTCG
+266 
-273 TITIG
+273 
-278 QLPNRYPLSHYDY
+278 
-291 ESNKLEGINE
+291 
-301 DLLSLIAE
+301 
-309 ISGLKFEYKPIALTE
+309 
-324 KPLSA
+324 
-329 LKDNKFDMVAGILKT
+329 
-344 EELQKDPVFSISD
+344 
-357 TLFKSNIVLVTTN
+357 
-370 GNHFN
+370 
-375 PYKHYKIA
+375 
-383 VKTSFEAMQNYINS
+383 
-397 NYPNFDII
+397 
-405 YYTTDEEC
+405 
-413 LDAIVN
+413 
-419 GNADIMLQ
+419 
-427 NVYVVNYLLQKPKY
+427 
-441 ESLNIFPQNFIDENS
+441 
-456 CIATLSKNNPLLLS
+456 
-470 IINKTLAVIDDQQ
+470 
-483 RRTIVLDNTIA
+483 
-494 KPYQFTLSDILYKYK
+494 
-509 AVLIVGILSLLILCL
+509 
-524 MFLVIFK
+524 
-531 MKIKNFQMMEEK
+531 
-543 NQQLMDTLIQADE
+543 
-556 ASQAKSRFL
+556 
-565 ARMSHEIRTPMNAI
+565 MSHEIRTPMNAI

-657 KLEVILACLTHEI
+657 KLEVISACLTHEI

-791 KIDELSSSKSINDL
+791 EIDELSSSKSINDL

-938 SYDFH
+938 SKESYDFH

>member
-1 MNNLKIFLSF
+1 M
-11 CWIIIYFSFSII
+11 
-23 TFPTITAAENNTI
+23 
-36 KIGYIDYTG
+36 
-45 FIDKKPDGS
+45 
-54 YSGYGVDYLTQIS
+54 
-67 RSTGWKYEFI
+67 
-77 YDSWDTQLKN
+77 
-87 LKEGSID
+87 
-94 FLCHAQ
+94 
-100 ITPER
+100 
-105 QKNYLF
+105 
-111 SKNSIG
+111 
-117 YEHNIVYAALNSN
+117 
-130 YYYNDYQMFNGMNI
+130 
-144 AFLAGSS
+144 
-151 QNDQFLEW
+151 
-159 SKMHNFFYT
+159 
-168 SNLYPTEEA
+168 
-177 AFDALN
+177 
-183 NNYVDAVVM
+183 
-192 GSLSNQKGYKIIGKF
+192 
-207 DYEPFYF
+207 
-214 MTSKQNKELLIALDN
+214 
-229 AITNIKVSNPSF
+229 
-241 EFLLHKKYYEN
+241 
-252 SHINKDPLFTRQEA
+252 
-266 EYIKTCG
+266 
-273 TITIG
+273 
-278 QLPNRYPLSHYDY
+278 
-291 ESNKLEGINE
+291 
-301 DLLSLIAE
+301 
-309 ISGLKFEYKPIALTE
+309 
-324 KPLSA
+324 
-329 LKDNKFDMVAGILKT
+329 
-344 EELQKDPVFSISD
+344 
-357 TLFKSNIVLVTTN
+357 
-370 GNHFN
+370 
-375 PYKHYKIA
+375 
-383 VKTSFEAMQNYINS
+383 
-397 NYPNFDII
+397 
-405 YYTTDEEC
+405 
-413 LDAIVN
+413 
-419 GNADIMLQ
+419 
-427 NVYVVNYLLQKPKY
+427 
-441 ESLNIFPQNFIDENS
+441 
-456 CIATLSKNNPLLLS
+456 LLS

-657 KLEVILACLTHEI
+657 KLEVISACLTHEI

>member
-1 MNNLKIFLSF
+1 M
-11 CWIIIYFSFSII
+11 
-23 TFPTITAAENNTI
+23 
-36 KIGYIDYTG
+36 
-45 FIDKKPDGS
+45 
-54 YSGYGVDYLTQIS
+54 
-67 RSTGWKYEFI
+67 
-77 YDSWDTQLKN
+77 
-87 LKEGSID
+87 
-94 FLCHAQ
+94 
-100 ITPER
+100 
-105 QKNYLF
+105 
-111 SKNSIG
+111 
-117 YEHNIVYAALNSN
+117 
-130 YYYNDYQMFNGMNI
+130 
-144 AFLAGSS
+144 
-151 QNDQFLEW
+151 
-159 SKMHNFFYT
+159 
-168 SNLYPTEEA
+168 
-177 AFDALN
+177 
-183 NNYVDAVVM
+183 
-192 GSLSNQKGYKIIGKF
+192 
-207 DYEPFYF
+207 
-214 MTSKQNKELLIALDN
+214 
-229 AITNIKVSNPSF
+229 
-241 EFLLHKKYYEN
+241 
-252 SHINKDPLFTRQEA
+252 
-266 EYIKTCG
+266 
-273 TITIG
+273 
-278 QLPNRYPLSHYDY
+278 
-291 ESNKLEGINE
+291 
-301 DLLSLIAE
+301 
-309 ISGLKFEYKPIALTE
+309 
-324 KPLSA
+324 
-329 LKDNKFDMVAGILKT
+329 
-344 EELQKDPVFSISD
+344 
-357 TLFKSNIVLVTTN
+357 
-370 GNHFN
+370 
-375 PYKHYKIA
+375 
-383 VKTSFEAMQNYINS
+383 
-397 NYPNFDII
+397 
-405 YYTTDEEC
+405 
-413 LDAIVN
+413 
-419 GNADIMLQ
+419 
-427 NVYVVNYLLQKPKY
+427 
-441 ESLNIFPQNFIDENS
+441 
-456 CIATLSKNNPLLLS
+456 LLS
-470 IINKTLAVIDDQQ
+470 IRNKTLAVIDDQQ

-657 KLEVILACLTHEI
+657 KLEVISACLTHEI

>member
-1 MNNLKIFLSF
+1 
-11 CWIIIYFSFSII
+11 
-23 TFPTITAAENNTI
+23 
-36 KIGYIDYTG
+36 
-45 FIDKKPDGS
+45 
-54 YSGYGVDYLTQIS
+54 
-67 RSTGWKYEFI
+67 
-77 YDSWDTQLKN
+77 
-87 LKEGSID
+87 
-94 FLCHAQ
+94 
-100 ITPER
+100 
-105 QKNYLF
+105 
-111 SKNSIG
+111 
-117 YEHNIVYAALNSN
+117 
-130 YYYNDYQMFNGMNI
+130 
-144 AFLAGSS
+144 
-151 QNDQFLEW
+151 
-159 SKMHNFFYT
+159 
-168 SNLYPTEEA
+168 
-177 AFDALN
+177 
-183 NNYVDAVVM
+183 
-192 GSLSNQKGYKIIGKF
+192 
-207 DYEPFYF
+207 
-214 MTSKQNKELLIALDN
+214 
-229 AITNIKVSNPSF
+229 
-241 EFLLHKKYYEN
+241 
-252 SHINKDPLFTRQEA
+252 
-266 EYIKTCG
+266 
-273 TITIG
+273 
-278 QLPNRYPLSHYDY
+278 
-291 ESNKLEGINE
+291 
-301 DLLSLIAE
+301 
-309 ISGLKFEYKPIALTE
+309 
-324 KPLSA
+324 
-329 LKDNKFDMVAGILKT
+329 
-344 EELQKDPVFSISD
+344 
-357 TLFKSNIVLVTTN
+357 
-370 GNHFN
+370 
-375 PYKHYKIA
+375 
-383 VKTSFEAMQNYINS
+383 MQNYINS

-657 KLEVILACLTHEI
+657 KLEVISACLTHEI

>member
-1 MNNLKIFLSF
+1 
-11 CWIIIYFSFSII
+11 
-23 TFPTITAAENNTI
+23 
-36 KIGYIDYTG
+36 
-45 FIDKKPDGS
+45 
-54 YSGYGVDYLTQIS
+54 
-67 RSTGWKYEFI
+67 
-77 YDSWDTQLKN
+77 
-87 LKEGSID
+87 
-94 FLCHAQ
+94 
-100 ITPER
+100 
-105 QKNYLF
+105 
-111 SKNSIG
+111 
-117 YEHNIVYAALNSN
+117 
-130 YYYNDYQMFNGMNI
+130 
-144 AFLAGSS
+144 
-151 QNDQFLEW
+151 
-159 SKMHNFFYT
+159 
-168 SNLYPTEEA
+168 
-177 AFDALN
+177 
-183 NNYVDAVVM
+183 
-192 GSLSNQKGYKIIGKF
+192 
-207 DYEPFYF
+207 
-214 MTSKQNKELLIALDN
+214 MTSKQNKELLITLDN
-229 AITNIKVSNPSF
+229 AITNIKVSNPNF

-301 DLLSLIAE
+301 DLLSLISE

-329 LKDNKFDMVAGILKT
+329 LKYNKFDMVAGILKT

-370 GNHFN
+370 GNYFN
-375 PYKHYKIA
+375 LYKHYKVA
-383 VKTSFEAMQNYINS
+383 VKTSFEAMQNYIKNT
-397 NYPNFDII
+397 YPNFDII

-419 GNADIMLQ
+419 GDADIMLQ

-509 AVLIVGILSLLILCL
+509 AVLIVGLLSLLILCL

-531 MKIKNFQMMEEK
+531 MKIKNFQMMKEK
-543 NQQLMDTLIQADE
+543 NQQLMDSLIQADE

-657 KLEVILACLTHEI
+657 KLEVISSCLTHEI

-687 NASKFTPAGGKIRFE
+687 NAFKFTPAGGTIHFE
-702 ITEKAYKKQTIFI
+702 ITEKTYKKQTIFI

-725 MTPEMLTRL
+725 MAPEMLTRL

-771 VESKKGIGS
+771 VESKKGVGS
-780 MFTVDLPFSIP
+780 MFTVDLPFSVPEIS
-791 KIDELSSSKSINDL
+791 EHSSSKNLNDL
-805 RVLVVDNDCASRI
+805 RVLVVDNDCSSRV
-818 YMTSILDRINVQY
+818 YMTSILGRINVQY

-837 EQTVKMLSTADKAGK
+837 EQTLNMLSIADKAGK
-852 HYDICFIDCKASFAD
+852 HYDVCFIDCKVPFAD

-882 ALVIILSAYDISE
+882 TLVIILSAYDISE
-895 IGENMETSGADIF
+895 IGENMEISGADIF

-924 LTDKNYIKGTFHKE
+924 LTDKNYIKGTFNKE

-959 AIELLNSVNLNVD
+959 AIELLHSVNLNVD

-1011 TIRSSSHPNAK
+1011 AIRSSSHPNAK

-1058 LYRTLCNCLRQ
+1058 LYRTLRNCIQ
-1069 A
+1069 QI

>member
-1 MNNLKIFLSF
+1 
-11 CWIIIYFSFSII
+11 
-23 TFPTITAAENNTI
+23 
-36 KIGYIDYTG
+36 
-45 FIDKKPDGS
+45 
-54 YSGYGVDYLTQIS
+54 
-67 RSTGWKYEFI
+67 
-77 YDSWDTQLKN
+77 
-87 LKEGSID
+87 
-94 FLCHAQ
+94 
-100 ITPER
+100 
-105 QKNYLF
+105 
-111 SKNSIG
+111 
-117 YEHNIVYAALNSN
+117 
-130 YYYNDYQMFNGMNI
+130 
-144 AFLAGSS
+144 
-151 QNDQFLEW
+151 
-159 SKMHNFFYT
+159 
-168 SNLYPTEEA
+168 
-177 AFDALN
+177 
-183 NNYVDAVVM
+183 
-192 GSLSNQKGYKIIGKF
+192 
-207 DYEPFYF
+207 
-214 MTSKQNKELLIALDN
+214 
-229 AITNIKVSNPSF
+229 
-241 EFLLHKKYYEN
+241 
-252 SHINKDPLFTRQEA
+252 
-266 EYIKTCG
+266 
-273 TITIG
+273 
-278 QLPNRYPLSHYDY
+278 
-291 ESNKLEGINE
+291 
-301 DLLSLIAE
+301 
-309 ISGLKFEYKPIALTE
+309 
-324 KPLSA
+324 
-329 LKDNKFDMVAGILKT
+329 
-344 EELQKDPVFSISD
+344 
-357 TLFKSNIVLVTTN
+357 
-370 GNHFN
+370 
-375 PYKHYKIA
+375 
-383 VKTSFEAMQNYINS
+383 
-397 NYPNFDII
+397 
-405 YYTTDEEC
+405 
-413 LDAIVN
+413 
-419 GNADIMLQ
+419 
-427 NVYVVNYLLQKPKY
+427 
-441 ESLNIFPQNFIDENS
+441 
-456 CIATLSKNNPLLLS
+456 
-470 IINKTLAVIDDQQ
+470 
-483 RRTIVLDNTIA
+483 
-494 KPYQFTLSDILYKYK
+494 
-509 AVLIVGILSLLILCL
+509 

-657 KLEVILACLTHEI
+657 KLEVISACLTHEI

>member
-1 MNNLKIFLSF
+1 MERNALLLYLKNIRDLEFAQIKIQKRINEYNSSFSKKIDSLCQTDYATLPEKPSKHTNGPFLILLGIGLELLCVYMTLIEKSGHPYRIDSNKIGFHYLSMYESSPGFASFLFLSMTAISIFL
-11 CWIIIYFSFSII
+11 IHLG
-23 TFPTITAAENNTI
+23 ANKI
-36 KIGYIDYTG
+36 KSSKD
-45 FIDKKPDGS
+45 
-54 YSGYGVDYLTQIS
+54 
-67 RSTGWKYEFI
+67 E
-77 YDSWDTQLKN
+77 
-87 LKEGSID
+87 LKEYEQLLPACI
-94 FLCHAQ
+94 
-100 ITPER
+100 
-105 QKNYLF
+105 
-111 SKNSIG
+111 
-117 YEHNIVYAALNSN
+117 EHN
-130 YYYNDYQMFNGMNI
+130 
-144 AFLAGSS
+144 
-151 QNDQFLEW
+151 
-159 SKMHNFFYT
+159 K
-168 SNLYPTEEA
+168 
-177 AFDALN
+177 
-183 NNYVDAVVM
+183 
-192 GSLSNQKGYKIIGKF
+192 
-207 DYEPFYF
+207 
-214 MTSKQNKELLIALDN
+214 
-229 AITNIKVSNPSF
+229 
-241 EFLLHKKYYEN
+241 
-252 SHINKDPLFTRQEA
+252 
-266 EYIKTCG
+266 
-273 TITIG
+273 
-278 QLPNRYPLSHYDY
+278 
-291 ESNKLEGINE
+291 NE
-301 DLLSLIAE
+301 DIRL
-309 ISGLKFEYKPIALTE
+309 
-324 KPLSA
+324 
-329 LKDNKFDMVAGILKT
+329 
-344 EELQKDPVFSISD
+344 
-357 TLFKSNIVLVTTN
+357 
-370 GNHFN
+370 
-375 PYKHYKIA
+375 
-383 VKTSFEAMQNYINS
+383 
-397 NYPNFDII
+397 
-405 YYTTDEEC
+405 
-413 LDAIVN
+413 
-419 GNADIMLQ
+419 
-427 NVYVVNYLLQKPKY
+427 
-441 ESLNIFPQNFIDENS
+441 
-456 CIATLSKNNPLLLS
+456 
-470 IINKTLAVIDDQQ
+470 
-483 RRTIVLDNTIA
+483 
-494 KPYQFTLSDILYKYK
+494 
-509 AVLIVGILSLLILCL
+509 
-524 MFLVIFK
+524 
-531 MKIKNFQMMEEK
+531 EK

-556 ASQAKSRFL
+556 ASKAKSRFL

-657 KLEVILACLTHEI
+657 KLEVISACLTHEI

-771 VESKKGIGS
+771 VESKKGVGS

-791 KIDELSSSKSINDL
+791 EIDELSSSKSINDL

-938 SYDFH
+938 SKESYDFH

-983 FLTAPIGTYDIIL
+983 I
-996 MDIQMPVMNGYQATK
+996 
-1011 TIRSSSHPNAK
+1011 
-1022 SIPIFAMTAD
+1022 
-1032 AFTENVAEALSAG
+1032 
-1045 MNGHIAKPIDTHI
+1045 
-1058 LYRTLCNCLRQ
+1058 
-1069 A
+1069 

>member
-1 MNNLKIFLSF
+1 
-11 CWIIIYFSFSII
+11 
-23 TFPTITAAENNTI
+23 
-36 KIGYIDYTG
+36 
-45 FIDKKPDGS
+45 
-54 YSGYGVDYLTQIS
+54 
-67 RSTGWKYEFI
+67 
-77 YDSWDTQLKN
+77 
-87 LKEGSID
+87 
-94 FLCHAQ
+94 
-100 ITPER
+100 
-105 QKNYLF
+105 
-111 SKNSIG
+111 
-117 YEHNIVYAALNSN
+117 
-130 YYYNDYQMFNGMNI
+130 
-144 AFLAGSS
+144 
-151 QNDQFLEW
+151 
-159 SKMHNFFYT
+159 
-168 SNLYPTEEA
+168 
-177 AFDALN
+177 
-183 NNYVDAVVM
+183 
-192 GSLSNQKGYKIIGKF
+192 
-207 DYEPFYF
+207 
-214 MTSKQNKELLIALDN
+214 
-229 AITNIKVSNPSF
+229 
-241 EFLLHKKYYEN
+241 
-252 SHINKDPLFTRQEA
+252 
-266 EYIKTCG
+266 
-273 TITIG
+273 
-278 QLPNRYPLSHYDY
+278 
-291 ESNKLEGINE
+291 
-301 DLLSLIAE
+301 
-309 ISGLKFEYKPIALTE
+309 
-324 KPLSA
+324 
-329 LKDNKFDMVAGILKT
+329 
-344 EELQKDPVFSISD
+344 
-357 TLFKSNIVLVTTN
+357 
-370 GNHFN
+370 
-375 PYKHYKIA
+375 
-383 VKTSFEAMQNYINS
+383 MQNYINS

-483 RRTIVLDNTIA
+483 RRTIVLDNTIT

-657 KLEVILACLTHEI
+657 KLEVISACLTHEI

-791 KIDELSSSKSINDL
+791 EIDELSSSKSINDL

>member
-1 MNNLKIFLSF
+1 
-11 CWIIIYFSFSII
+11 
-23 TFPTITAAENNTI
+23 
-36 KIGYIDYTG
+36 
-45 FIDKKPDGS
+45 
-54 YSGYGVDYLTQIS
+54 
-67 RSTGWKYEFI
+67 
-77 YDSWDTQLKN
+77 
-87 LKEGSID
+87 
-94 FLCHAQ
+94 
-100 ITPER
+100 
-105 QKNYLF
+105 
-111 SKNSIG
+111 
-117 YEHNIVYAALNSN
+117 
-130 YYYNDYQMFNGMNI
+130 
-144 AFLAGSS
+144 
-151 QNDQFLEW
+151 
-159 SKMHNFFYT
+159 
-168 SNLYPTEEA
+168 
-177 AFDALN
+177 
-183 NNYVDAVVM
+183 
-192 GSLSNQKGYKIIGKF
+192 
-207 DYEPFYF
+207 
-214 MTSKQNKELLIALDN
+214 
-229 AITNIKVSNPSF
+229 
-241 EFLLHKKYYEN
+241 
-252 SHINKDPLFTRQEA
+252 
-266 EYIKTCG
+266 
-273 TITIG
+273 
-278 QLPNRYPLSHYDY
+278 
-291 ESNKLEGINE
+291 
-301 DLLSLIAE
+301 
-309 ISGLKFEYKPIALTE
+309 
-324 KPLSA
+324 
-329 LKDNKFDMVAGILKT
+329 
-344 EELQKDPVFSISD
+344 
-357 TLFKSNIVLVTTN
+357 
-370 GNHFN
+370 
-375 PYKHYKIA
+375 
-383 VKTSFEAMQNYINS
+383 
-397 NYPNFDII
+397 
-405 YYTTDEEC
+405 
-413 LDAIVN
+413 
-419 GNADIMLQ
+419 
-427 NVYVVNYLLQKPKY
+427 
-441 ESLNIFPQNFIDENS
+441 
-456 CIATLSKNNPLLLS
+456 
-470 IINKTLAVIDDQQ
+470 
-483 RRTIVLDNTIA
+483 
-494 KPYQFTLSDILYKYK
+494 
-509 AVLIVGILSLLILCL
+509 
-524 MFLVIFK
+524 

-657 KLEVILACLTHEI
+657 KLEVISACLTHEI

-791 KIDELSSSKSINDL
+791 EIDELSSSKSINDL

>member
-1 MNNLKIFLSF
+1 M
-11 CWIIIYFSFSII
+11 
-23 TFPTITAAENNTI
+23 
-36 KIGYIDYTG
+36 
-45 FIDKKPDGS
+45 
-54 YSGYGVDYLTQIS
+54 
-67 RSTGWKYEFI
+67 
-77 YDSWDTQLKN
+77 
-87 LKEGSID
+87 
-94 FLCHAQ
+94 
-100 ITPER
+100 
-105 QKNYLF
+105 
-111 SKNSIG
+111 
-117 YEHNIVYAALNSN
+117 
-130 YYYNDYQMFNGMNI
+130 
-144 AFLAGSS
+144 
-151 QNDQFLEW
+151 
-159 SKMHNFFYT
+159 
-168 SNLYPTEEA
+168 
-177 AFDALN
+177 
-183 NNYVDAVVM
+183 
-192 GSLSNQKGYKIIGKF
+192 
-207 DYEPFYF
+207 
-214 MTSKQNKELLIALDN
+214 
-229 AITNIKVSNPSF
+229 
-241 EFLLHKKYYEN
+241 
-252 SHINKDPLFTRQEA
+252 
-266 EYIKTCG
+266 
-273 TITIG
+273 
-278 QLPNRYPLSHYDY
+278 
-291 ESNKLEGINE
+291 
-301 DLLSLIAE
+301 
-309 ISGLKFEYKPIALTE
+309 
-324 KPLSA
+324 
-329 LKDNKFDMVAGILKT
+329 
-344 EELQKDPVFSISD
+344 
-357 TLFKSNIVLVTTN
+357 
-370 GNHFN
+370 
-375 PYKHYKIA
+375 
-383 VKTSFEAMQNYINS
+383 
-397 NYPNFDII
+397 
-405 YYTTDEEC
+405 
-413 LDAIVN
+413 
-419 GNADIMLQ
+419 
-427 NVYVVNYLLQKPKY
+427 
-441 ESLNIFPQNFIDENS
+441 
-456 CIATLSKNNPLLLS
+456 LLS

-657 KLEVILACLTHEI
+657 KLEVISACLTHEI

-771 VESKKGIGS
+771 VESKKGVGS

-791 KIDELSSSKSINDL
+791 EIDELSSSKSINDL

>member
-1 MNNLKIFLSF
+1 
-11 CWIIIYFSFSII
+11 
-23 TFPTITAAENNTI
+23 
-36 KIGYIDYTG
+36 
-45 FIDKKPDGS
+45 
-54 YSGYGVDYLTQIS
+54 
-67 RSTGWKYEFI
+67 
-77 YDSWDTQLKN
+77 
-87 LKEGSID
+87 
-94 FLCHAQ
+94 
-100 ITPER
+100 
-105 QKNYLF
+105 
-111 SKNSIG
+111 
-117 YEHNIVYAALNSN
+117 
-130 YYYNDYQMFNGMNI
+130 
-144 AFLAGSS
+144 
-151 QNDQFLEW
+151 
-159 SKMHNFFYT
+159 
-168 SNLYPTEEA
+168 
-177 AFDALN
+177 
-183 NNYVDAVVM
+183 
-192 GSLSNQKGYKIIGKF
+192 
-207 DYEPFYF
+207 
-214 MTSKQNKELLIALDN
+214 
-229 AITNIKVSNPSF
+229 
-241 EFLLHKKYYEN
+241 
-252 SHINKDPLFTRQEA
+252 
-266 EYIKTCG
+266 
-273 TITIG
+273 
-278 QLPNRYPLSHYDY
+278 
-291 ESNKLEGINE
+291 
-301 DLLSLIAE
+301 
-309 ISGLKFEYKPIALTE
+309 
-324 KPLSA
+324 
-329 LKDNKFDMVAGILKT
+329 
-344 EELQKDPVFSISD
+344 
-357 TLFKSNIVLVTTN
+357 
-370 GNHFN
+370 
-375 PYKHYKIA
+375 
-383 VKTSFEAMQNYINS
+383 MQNYINS

-657 KLEVILACLTHEI
+657 KLEVISACLTHEI

-791 KIDELSSSKSINDL
+791 EIDELSSSKSINDL

-924 LTDKNYIKGTFHKE
+924 LTDKNYI
-938 SYDFH
+938 
-943 GKKVLLAED
+943 
-952 NALNTEI
+952 I

>member
-1 MNNLKIFLSF
+1 
-11 CWIIIYFSFSII
+11 
-23 TFPTITAAENNTI
+23 
-36 KIGYIDYTG
+36 
-45 FIDKKPDGS
+45 
-54 YSGYGVDYLTQIS
+54 
-67 RSTGWKYEFI
+67 
-77 YDSWDTQLKN
+77 
-87 LKEGSID
+87 
-94 FLCHAQ
+94 
-100 ITPER
+100 
-105 QKNYLF
+105 
-111 SKNSIG
+111 
-117 YEHNIVYAALNSN
+117 
-130 YYYNDYQMFNGMNI
+130 
-144 AFLAGSS
+144 
-151 QNDQFLEW
+151 
-159 SKMHNFFYT
+159 
-168 SNLYPTEEA
+168 
-177 AFDALN
+177 
-183 NNYVDAVVM
+183 
-192 GSLSNQKGYKIIGKF
+192 
-207 DYEPFYF
+207 
-214 MTSKQNKELLIALDN
+214 
-229 AITNIKVSNPSF
+229 
-241 EFLLHKKYYEN
+241 
-252 SHINKDPLFTRQEA
+252 
-266 EYIKTCG
+266 
-273 TITIG
+273 
-278 QLPNRYPLSHYDY
+278 
-291 ESNKLEGINE
+291 
-301 DLLSLIAE
+301 
-309 ISGLKFEYKPIALTE
+309 
-324 KPLSA
+324 
-329 LKDNKFDMVAGILKT
+329 
-344 EELQKDPVFSISD
+344 
-357 TLFKSNIVLVTTN
+357 
-370 GNHFN
+370 
-375 PYKHYKIA
+375 
-383 VKTSFEAMQNYINS
+383 
-397 NYPNFDII
+397 
-405 YYTTDEEC
+405 
-413 LDAIVN
+413 
-419 GNADIMLQ
+419 
-427 NVYVVNYLLQKPKY
+427 
-441 ESLNIFPQNFIDENS
+441 
-456 CIATLSKNNPLLLS
+456 
-470 IINKTLAVIDDQQ
+470 
-483 RRTIVLDNTIA
+483 
-494 KPYQFTLSDILYKYK
+494 
-509 AVLIVGILSLLILCL
+509 
-524 MFLVIFK
+524 

-657 KLEVILACLTHEI
+657 KLEVISACLTHEI